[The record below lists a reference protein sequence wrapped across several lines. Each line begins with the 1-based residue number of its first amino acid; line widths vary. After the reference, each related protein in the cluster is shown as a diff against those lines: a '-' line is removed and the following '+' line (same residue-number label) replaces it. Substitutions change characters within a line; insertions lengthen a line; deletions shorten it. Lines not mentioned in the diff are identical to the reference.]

1 MVSLES
7 VKYKGHYLGVKRDG
21 SGADTHSFI
30 PYLVSGK
37 DQRAKAEK
45 SECENVIKW
54 EGGRGSGGGEVYVGG
69 VKSRYI

>member
-45 SECENVIKW
+45 SECENVMKW
-54 EGGRGSGGGEVYVGG
+54 EGEGG
-69 VKSRYI
+69 VWGRDVCGRSQE